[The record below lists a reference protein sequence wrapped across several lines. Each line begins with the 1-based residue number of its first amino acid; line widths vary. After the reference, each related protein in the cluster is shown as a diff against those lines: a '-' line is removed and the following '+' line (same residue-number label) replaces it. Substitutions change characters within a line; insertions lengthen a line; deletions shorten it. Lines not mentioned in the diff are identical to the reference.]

1 MIVAIDGPA
10 ATGKSTS
17 AKKVSRELG
26 FTHLDTGAMYRCVTL
41 SVLRN
46 QIILDNE
53 NALSQL
59 LNELDIRLEK
69 LDDELVVYL
78 NGEDVSDEIRK
89 AEVTSYVS
97 TVSALS
103 QVRNALVQIQRNI
116 AKNQDCVVEGRDIG
130 TIVFPDAEFKFFL
143 VADDF
148 VRARRRQLDLI
159 AIGEEKSIAV
169 LVEEIRQRD
178 FLDSERSNSPLRKA
192 DDAIEIDTSKMTFDE
207 QVAFMV
213 NKVKND
219 SYEIKLK

>member
-41 SVLRN
+41 SVLRD
-46 QIILDNE
+46 QITLDNE

-69 LDDELVVYL
+69 LDDELIVYL

-103 QVRNALVQIQRNI
+103 QVRNALVRIQRNI

-192 DDAIEIDTSKMTFDE
+192 DDAIEIDTSKMTFNE

-219 SYEIKLK
+219 S

>member
-17 AKKVSRELG
+17 AKKVSQELG

-46 QIILDNE
+46 QITLDNE
-53 NALSQL
+53 NVLSQL
-59 LNELDIRLEK
+59 LKELDIRLEK
-69 LDDELVVYL
+69 LDDELIVYL

-97 TVSALS
+97 IVSALS
-103 QVRNALVQIQRNI
+103 QVRNALVRIQRNI

-130 TIVFPDAEFKFFL
+130 TIVFPDAKFKFFL

-148 VRARRRQLDLI
+148 VRAQRRQLDLI

-178 FLDSERSNSPLRKA
+178 FLDSKRSNSPLCKA

-213 NKVKND
+213 NRVK
-219 SYEIKLK
+219 K

>member
-17 AKKVSRELG
+17 AKKVARELG

-41 SVLRN
+41 SVLRD
-46 QIILDNE
+46 QITLDNE
-53 NALSQL
+53 SALSQL
-59 LNELDIRLEK
+59 LNDLDIRLEK
-69 LDDELVVYL
+69 LNDELVVYL

-97 TVSALS
+97 TVSAVS
-103 QVRNALVQIQRNI
+103 QVRNALVRVQRNI

-130 TIVFPDAEFKFFL
+130 TIVFPDAKFKFFL

-219 SYEIKLK
+219 S

>member
-41 SVLRN
+41 SVLRD
-46 QIILDNE
+46 QITLDNE

-219 SYEIKLK
+219 S

>member
-17 AKKVSRELG
+17 AKKVARELG

-41 SVLRN
+41 SVLRD
-46 QIILDNE
+46 QITLDNE

-103 QVRNALVQIQRNI
+103 QVRNALVRIQRNI

-143 VADDF
+143 IADDF

-219 SYEIKLK
+219 S

>member
-17 AKKVSRELG
+17 AKKVARELG
-26 FTHLDTGAMYRCVTL
+26 FIHLDTGAMYRCVTL
-41 SVLRN
+41 AVLRN
-46 QIILDNE
+46 QITLDNE
-53 NALSQL
+53 SALSQL
-59 LNELDIRLEK
+59 LDGLDIRLKK

-97 TVSALS
+97 IVSALS
-103 QVRNALVQIQRNI
+103 QVRNALVRIQRNI

-130 TIVFPDAEFKFFL
+130 TIVFPDAKFKFFL

-148 VRARRRQLDLI
+148 VRAQRRQLDLI

-178 FLDSERSNSPLRKA
+178 FLDSKRTNSPLCKA

-213 NKVKND
+213 SRVK
-219 SYEIKLK
+219 K

>member
-17 AKKVSRELG
+17 AKKVARELG
-26 FTHLDTGAMYRCVTL
+26 FIHLDTGAMYRCVTL
-41 SVLRN
+41 AVLRN
-46 QIILDNE
+46 QITLDNGS
-53 NALSQL
+53 ALSQL
-59 LNELDIRLEK
+59 LDGLDIRLKK

-97 TVSALS
+97 IVSALS
-103 QVRNALVQIQRNI
+103 QVRNALVRIQRNI

-130 TIVFPDAEFKFFL
+130 TIVFPDAKFKFFL

-148 VRARRRQLDLI
+148 VRAQRRQLDLI

-178 FLDSERSNSPLRKA
+178 FLDSKRSNSPLCKA

-213 NKVKND
+213 NRVK
-219 SYEIKLK
+219 K

>member
-10 ATGKSTS
+10 AAGKSTS
-17 AKKVSRELG
+17 AKKVARELG

-41 SVLRN
+41 SVLRD
-46 QIILDNE
+46 QITLDNE

-103 QVRNALVQIQRNI
+103 QVRDALVRIQRNI
-116 AKNQDCVVEGRDIG
+116 AKNQNCVVEGRDIG

-219 SYEIKLK
+219 S

>member
-10 ATGKSTS
+10 AAGKSTS
-17 AKKVSRELG
+17 AKKVARELG

-41 SVLRN
+41 SVLRD
-46 QIILDNE
+46 QITLDNE

-103 QVRNALVQIQRNI
+103 QVRDALVRIQRNI
-116 AKNQDCVVEGRDIG
+116 AKNQNCVVEGRDIG

-143 VADDF
+143 IADDF

-213 NKVKND
+213 NRVKND
-219 SYEIKLK
+219 N

>member
-10 ATGKSTS
+10 AAGKSTS
-17 AKKVSRELG
+17 AKKVARELG

-46 QIILDNE
+46 QITLDNE

-103 QVRNALVQIQRNI
+103 QVRNALVRIQRNI

-130 TIVFPDAEFKFFL
+130 TIVFPDAKFKFFL

-219 SYEIKLK
+219 S

>member
-17 AKKVSRELG
+17 AKKVSQELG

-46 QIILDNE
+46 QITLDNE

-103 QVRNALVQIQRNI
+103 QVRNALVRIQRNI

-143 VADDF
+143 IADDF

-192 DDAIEIDTSKMTFDE
+192 DDAIEIDTSKMTFEE

-219 SYEIKLK
+219 S

>member
-46 QIILDNE
+46 QITLDNE

-103 QVRNALVQIQRNI
+103 QVRNALVRIQRNI

-178 FLDSERSNSPLRKA
+178 FLDSERSNSPLLKA
-192 DDAIEIDTSKMTFDE
+192 DDAIEIDTSKMTFEE

-219 SYEIKLK
+219 S

>member
-103 QVRNALVQIQRNI
+103 QVRNALVRIQRNI

-192 DDAIEIDTSKMTFDE
+192 DDAIEIDTSKMTFNE

-219 SYEIKLK
+219 S

>member
-1 MIVAIDGPA
+1 MIVAIDGSA

-17 AKKVSRELG
+17 AIKVSRELG

-46 QIILDNE
+46 QITLDNE

-103 QVRNALVQIQRNI
+103 QVRNALVRIQRNI

-178 FLDSERSNSPLRKA
+178 FLDSERSNSPLLKA
-192 DDAIEIDTSKMTFDE
+192 DDAIEIDTSKMTFEE

-219 SYEIKLK
+219 S

>member
-46 QIILDNE
+46 QITLDNE

-59 LNELDIRLEK
+59 LKELDIRLEK

-103 QVRNALVQIQRNI
+103 QVRNALVRIQRNI

-219 SYEIKLK
+219 S

>member
-10 ATGKSTS
+10 AAGKSTS
-17 AKKVSRELG
+17 AKKVALELG

-41 SVLRN
+41 SVLRD
-46 QIILDNE
+46 QITLDNE

-103 QVRNALVQIQRNI
+103 QVRDALVRIQRNI
-116 AKNQDCVVEGRDIG
+116 AKNQNCVVEGRDIG

-143 VADDF
+143 IADDF

-219 SYEIKLK
+219 S

>member
-10 ATGKSTS
+10 AAGKSTS
-17 AKKVSRELG
+17 AKKVARELG

-41 SVLRN
+41 SVLRD
-46 QIILDNE
+46 QITLDNE

-103 QVRNALVQIQRNI
+103 QVRNALVRIQRNI
-116 AKNQDCVVEGRDIG
+116 AKNQNCVVEGRDIG

-143 VADDF
+143 IADDF

-219 SYEIKLK
+219 S

>member
-46 QIILDNE
+46 QITLDNE

-103 QVRNALVQIQRNI
+103 QVRNALVRIQRNI

-159 AIGEEKSIAV
+159 SIGEEKSIAV

-192 DDAIEIDTSKMTFDE
+192 DDAIEIDTSKMTFNE

-219 SYEIKLK
+219 S

>member
-10 ATGKSTS
+10 AAGKSTS
-17 AKKVSRELG
+17 AKKVARELG
-26 FTHLDTGAMYRCVTL
+26 FTHLNTGAMYRCVTL
-41 SVLRN
+41 SVLRD
-46 QIILDNE
+46 QITLDNE

-103 QVRNALVQIQRNI
+103 QVRDALVRIQRNI
-116 AKNQDCVVEGRDIG
+116 AKNQNCVVEGRDIG

-143 VADDF
+143 IADDF

-213 NKVKND
+213 NRVKND
-219 SYEIKLK
+219 S

>member
-46 QIILDNE
+46 QITLDNE

-78 NGEDVSDEIRK
+78 NGEDVTDEIRK

-103 QVRNALVQIQRNI
+103 QVRNALVRIQRNI

-159 AIGEEKSIAV
+159 AIGEEKSIAL
-169 LVEEIRQRD
+169 LVKEIRQRD

-192 DDAIEIDTSKMTFDE
+192 DDAIEIDTSKMTFNE

-219 SYEIKLK
+219 S

>member
-46 QIILDNE
+46 QITLDNE

-103 QVRNALVQIQRNI
+103 QVRNALVRIQRNI

-143 VADDF
+143 IADDF

-178 FLDSERSNSPLRKA
+178 FLDSERSNSPLLKA

-219 SYEIKLK
+219 S

>member
-17 AKKVSRELG
+17 AKKVSQELG

-46 QIILDNE
+46 QITLDNE

-59 LNELDIRLEK
+59 LKELDIRLEK
-69 LDDELVVYL
+69 LDDELIVYL

-103 QVRNALVQIQRNI
+103 QVRNALVRIQRNI

-143 VADDF
+143 IADDF

-192 DDAIEIDTSKMTFDE
+192 DDAIEIDTSKMTFEE

-219 SYEIKLK
+219 S

>member
-46 QIILDNE
+46 QITLDNE

-103 QVRNALVQIQRNI
+103 QVRNALVRIQRNI

-159 AIGEEKSIAV
+159 AIGEEKSIEV

-192 DDAIEIDTSKMTFDE
+192 DDAIEIDTSKMTFNE

-219 SYEIKLK
+219 S

>member
-41 SVLRN
+41 SVLRD
-46 QIILDNE
+46 QITLDNE

-103 QVRNALVQIQRNI
+103 QVRNALVRIQRNI

-143 VADDF
+143 IADDF

-219 SYEIKLK
+219 S

>member
-17 AKKVSRELG
+17 AKKVARELG

-41 SVLRN
+41 SVLRD
-46 QIILDNE
+46 QITLDNE
-53 NALSQL
+53 SALSQL

-69 LDDELVVYL
+69 LNEEFVFYL

-97 TVSALS
+97 TVSAVS
-103 QVRNALVQIQRNI
+103 QVRNALVRVQRNI

-130 TIVFPDAEFKFFL
+130 TIVFPDAKFKFFL

-213 NKVKND
+213 NRVKND
-219 SYEIKLK
+219 S

>member
-10 ATGKSTS
+10 AAGKSTS
-17 AKKVSRELG
+17 AKKVARELG

-41 SVLRN
+41 SVLRD
-46 QIILDNE
+46 QITLDNE
-53 NALSQL
+53 SALSQL

-103 QVRNALVQIQRNI
+103 QVRNALVRIQRNI

-219 SYEIKLK
+219 S

>member
-46 QIILDNE
+46 QITLDNE

-59 LNELDIRLEK
+59 LKELDIRLEK
-69 LDDELVVYL
+69 LDDELIVYL

-103 QVRNALVQIQRNI
+103 QVRDALVRIQRNI
-116 AKNQDCVVEGRDIG
+116 AKNQNCVVEGRDIG

-143 VADDF
+143 IADDF

-219 SYEIKLK
+219 S

>member
-17 AKKVSRELG
+17 AKKVARELG

-41 SVLRN
+41 AVLRN
-46 QIILDNE
+46 QITLDNE
-53 NALSQL
+53 SALSQL
-59 LNELDIRLEK
+59 LDGLDIRLKK

-103 QVRNALVQIQRNI
+103 QVRNALVRIQRNI

-130 TIVFPDAEFKFFL
+130 TIVFPDAKFKFFL

-148 VRARRRQLDLI
+148 VRAQRRQLDLI

-178 FLDSERSNSPLRKA
+178 FLDSKRSNSPLCKA

-213 NKVKND
+213 NRVK
-219 SYEIKLK
+219 K

>member
-10 ATGKSTS
+10 AAGKSTS
-17 AKKVSRELG
+17 AKKVARELG
-26 FTHLDTGAMYRCVTL
+26 FTHLNTGAMYRCVTL
-41 SVLRN
+41 SVLRD
-46 QIILDNE
+46 QITLDNE

-103 QVRNALVQIQRNI
+103 QVRNALVRIQRNI
-116 AKNQDCVVEGRDIG
+116 AKNQNCVVEGRDIG

-143 VADDF
+143 IADDF

-213 NKVKND
+213 NRVKND
-219 SYEIKLK
+219 N

>member
-17 AKKVSRELG
+17 AKKVARELG
-26 FTHLDTGAMYRCVTL
+26 FIHLDTGAMYRCVTL

-46 QIILDNE
+46 QITLDNE
-53 NALSQL
+53 SALSQL
-59 LNELDIRLEK
+59 LDGLDIRLKK

-103 QVRNALVQIQRNI
+103 QVRNALVRIQRNI

-192 DDAIEIDTSKMTFDE
+192 DDAIEIDTSKMTFNE

-219 SYEIKLK
+219 S

>member
-17 AKKVSRELG
+17 AKKVARELG
-26 FTHLDTGAMYRCVTL
+26 FIHLDTGAMYRCVTL
-41 SVLRN
+41 AVLRN
-46 QIILDNE
+46 QITLDNE
-53 NALSQL
+53 SALSQL
-59 LNELDIRLEK
+59 LDGLDIRLKK

-103 QVRNALVQIQRNI
+103 QVRNALVRIQRNI

-130 TIVFPDAEFKFFL
+130 TIVFPDAKFKFFL

-148 VRARRRQLDLI
+148 VRAQRRQLDLI

-178 FLDSERSNSPLRKA
+178 FLDSKRSNSPLCKA

-213 NKVKND
+213 SRVK
-219 SYEIKLK
+219 K

>member
-26 FTHLDTGAMYRCVTL
+26 FTYLDTGAMYRCVTL

-46 QIILDNE
+46 QITLDNE

-103 QVRNALVQIQRNI
+103 QVRNALVRIQRNI

-192 DDAIEIDTSKMTFDE
+192 DDAIEIDTSKMTFNE

-219 SYEIKLK
+219 S

>member
-10 ATGKSTS
+10 AAGKSTS
-17 AKKVSRELG
+17 AKKVARELG

-41 SVLRN
+41 SVLRD
-46 QIILDNE
+46 QITLDNE
-53 NALSQL
+53 SALSQL

-69 LDDELVVYL
+69 LDDELVIYL

-97 TVSALS
+97 TVSAVS
-103 QVRNALVQIQRNI
+103 QVRNALVRVQRNI

-178 FLDSERSNSPLRKA
+178 FLDSERSNSPLLKA

-213 NKVKND
+213 NRVKND
-219 SYEIKLK
+219 S

>member
-10 ATGKSTS
+10 AAGKSTS
-17 AKKVSRELG
+17 AKKVARELG

-41 SVLRN
+41 SVLRD
-46 QIILDNE
+46 QITLDNE
-53 NALSQL
+53 SALSQL

-69 LDDELVVYL
+69 LNEDFVFYL

-97 TVSALS
+97 TVSAVS
-103 QVRNALVQIQRNI
+103 QVRNALVRVQRNI

-130 TIVFPDAEFKFFL
+130 TIVFPDAKFKFFL

-192 DDAIEIDTSKMTFDE
+192 DDAIKIDTSKMTFDE

-213 NKVKND
+213 NRVKND
-219 SYEIKLK
+219 S

>member
-17 AKKVSRELG
+17 AKKVSQELG

-46 QIILDNE
+46 QITLDNE

-59 LNELDIRLEK
+59 LKELDIRLEK
-69 LDDELVVYL
+69 LDDELIVYL

-103 QVRNALVQIQRNI
+103 QVRNALVRIQRNI

-192 DDAIEIDTSKMTFDE
+192 DDAIEIDTSKMTFNE

-219 SYEIKLK
+219 S

>member
-103 QVRNALVQIQRNI
+103 QVRNALVRIQRNI

-143 VADDF
+143 IADDF

-192 DDAIEIDTSKMTFDE
+192 DDAIEIDTSKMTFNE

-219 SYEIKLK
+219 S

>member
-46 QIILDNE
+46 QITLDNE

-59 LNELDIRLEK
+59 LKELDIRLEK
-69 LDDELVVYL
+69 LDDELIVYL

-103 QVRNALVQIQRNI
+103 QVRNALVRIQRNI

-130 TIVFPDAEFKFFL
+130 TIVFPDAKFKFFL

-148 VRARRRQLDLI
+148 VRAQRRQLDLI

-178 FLDSERSNSPLRKA
+178 FLDSKRSNSPLCKA

-213 NKVKND
+213 NRVK
-219 SYEIKLK
+219 K

>member
-46 QIILDNE
+46 QITLDNE

-143 VADDF
+143 IADDF

-159 AIGEEKSIAV
+159 AIGEEKSIEV

-213 NKVKND
+213 NRVKND
-219 SYEIKLK
+219 N

>member
-10 ATGKSTS
+10 AAGKSTS
-17 AKKVSRELG
+17 AKKVARELG

-46 QIILDNE
+46 QITLGNE

-69 LDDELVVYL
+69 LDDELIVYL

-103 QVRNALVQIQRNI
+103 QVRNALVRIQRNI

-130 TIVFPDAEFKFFL
+130 TIVFPDAKFKFFL

-219 SYEIKLK
+219 S